1 MSDGGEKEWLSY
13 ALTVQII
20 IPALRVASV
29 LFVFIYHAVRAVT
42 ARTCLGHR
50 PSH

>member
-1 MSDGGEKEWLSY
+1 MSDGGEKERLSY

-20 IPALRVASV
+20 IPAIRV
-29 LFVFIYHAVRAVT
+29 LFVLVYHALRAVT

-50 PSH
+50 PPH